1 MQQGTRQPVRKIMAV
16 LLATA
21 MAGLPLASEA
31 RLGGGNSGHSMAMT
45 RSASAPTLGGAS
57 SRLGSGGSAGMTRP
71 DVMDRAR
78 SNAPANAPAYGSPSA
93 GYYPGGAP
101 APAPRSGPGW
111 GTVAGAAAVG
121 AAAGYM
127 LGDHNSPQAGVQ
139 PGNPQTA
146 SGQPVSR
153 DLQVSG
159 SDVGA
164 ALPQPH
170 NAGGLGTVLGLLL
183 LTGAGFWA
191 FQRYQAAQKGGAA
204 QLGSQ
209 AASFKTTNAPASGS
223 NPPTG
228 DADIERIALK
238 AFNELQDANNRGDL
252 PFLKSRMDDLLFQ
265 QTEADIRQR
274 GGQSHT
280 QIVSMKAEPVDIT
293 DQGNRRLVSIRYTGL
308 IVENPDSAP
317 ERLDEVW
324 HFVDENRGVWRLA
337 GIEQV

>member
-1 MQQGTRQPVRKIMAV
+1 
-16 LLATA
+16 
-21 MAGLPLASEA
+21 
-31 RLGGGNSGHSMAMT
+31 
-45 RSASAPTLGGAS
+45 
-57 SRLGSGGSAGMTRP
+57 
-71 DVMDRAR
+71 
-78 SNAPANAPAYGSPSA
+78 
-93 GYYPGGAP
+93 
-101 APAPRSGPGW
+101 
-111 GTVAGAAAVG
+111 
-121 AAAGYM
+121 
-127 LGDHNSPQAGVQ
+127 
-139 PGNPQTA
+139 
-146 SGQPVSR
+146 
-153 DLQVSG
+153 
-159 SDVGA
+159 
-164 ALPQPH
+164 
-170 NAGGLGTVLGLLL
+170 LLL

-204 QLGSQ
+204 QLGSH
-209 AASFKTTNAPASGS
+209 AASFKTNNAPASGS